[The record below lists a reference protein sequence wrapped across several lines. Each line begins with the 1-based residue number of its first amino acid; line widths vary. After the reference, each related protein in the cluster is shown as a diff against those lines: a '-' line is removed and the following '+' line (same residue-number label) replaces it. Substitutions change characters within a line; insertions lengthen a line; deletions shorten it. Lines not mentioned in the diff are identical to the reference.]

1 MWNHKIYWTVL
12 QLNFTHLV
20 HCFKKCT
27 NNSFRR
33 INASIYKQEM
43 NWTCKSLYWVCKYT
57 CINSSKMSHLVCF
70 YIHRT
75 TVCIY
80 MKFSVQIFPVK
91 KMLDNWIYR
100 GKIWPNAVPRFWYFQ
115 AKSLLLLSLN
125 SSTFCL
131 RGDTDI
137 LKTKPKY
144 INSKKIYILLLT
156 SNGFNEFLPT

>member
-1 MWNHKIYWTVL
+1 
-12 QLNFTHLV
+12 
-20 HCFKKCT
+20 
-27 NNSFRR
+27 
-33 INASIYKQEM
+33 
-43 NWTCKSLYWVCKYT
+43 
-57 CINSSKMSHLVCF
+57 
-70 YIHRT
+70 
-75 TVCIY
+75 

-144 INSKKIYILLLT
+144 INSKKIYICTPFDIKWVQRIFTYLSTFGRYFLKKKLCKNIWKWNIIKVIHISLKMNIKTNPLT
-156 SNGFNEFLPT
+156 TQFPFDTCTSPESFSKYCWGAERPPLSMSMG